1 MEGVQLEVI
10 IFYVINIVTTW
21 GNLLFLFHC
30 CYVQVYF
37 ARDALAK
44 HIYAQLFLWIVT
56 ELNKSLMATKKTSKF
71 IGVLDIYGF
80 VSVRFYC
87 ASWCVTFL

>member
-1 MEGVQLEVI
+1 MLKENYEGELVRCILQCVI
-10 IFYVINIVTTW
+10 
-21 GNLLFLFHC
+21 C
-30 CYVQVYF
+30 DVQVYF

-56 ELNKSLMATKKTSKF
+56 ELNKSLTASTKTSKF

-80 VSVRFYC
+80 VSCF
-87 ASWCVTFL
+87 

>member
-1 MEGVQLEVI
+1 
-10 IFYVINIVTTW
+10 
-21 GNLLFLFHC
+21 
-30 CYVQVYF
+30 VYF

-56 ELNKSLMATKKTSKF
+56 ELNKSLTVTKKTSKF

-80 VSVRFYC
+80 VPCSSYLYFLVRMSGYLRSPMV
-87 ASWCVTFL
+87 AEERIRLPQ